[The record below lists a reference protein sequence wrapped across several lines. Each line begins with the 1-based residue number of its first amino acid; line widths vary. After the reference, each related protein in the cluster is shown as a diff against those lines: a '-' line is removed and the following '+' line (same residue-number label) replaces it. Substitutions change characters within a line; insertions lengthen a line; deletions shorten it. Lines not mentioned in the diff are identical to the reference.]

1 MISSL
6 MDKGYLLPISLKKQT
21 GTVMIKPVNFDRVK
35 EEQEILKFGFTGLR
49 QPWKK
54 STPESPQTRDLQ
66 LQVSSSKTEYIQIRH
81 DASNGE
87 KSDGFKSEYFGG
99 GEAKG
104 GGVSSIK
111 MFSKIFSDIDKGA
124 ADTFQRT
131 WRNGSDEY
139 KKVMKPKRAKLE
151 ADLKMSKSA
160 EAQKLIK
167 KAYDEDR
174 GLMSAMYVT
183 NPVFTFMIIWLNKND
198 KVVKND
204 PLIVSPADRLI
215 QKVYKYITSR
225 TEISSK
231 FIIMK

>member
-1 MISSL
+1 
-6 MDKGYLLPISLKKQT
+6 
-21 GTVMIKPVNFDRVK
+21 
-35 EEQEILKFGFTGLR
+35 
-49 QPWKK
+49 
-54 STPESPQTRDLQ
+54 
-66 LQVSSSKTEYIQIRH
+66 
-81 DASNGE
+81 
-87 KSDGFKSEYFGG
+87 
-99 GEAKG
+99 
-104 GGVSSIK
+104 
-111 MFSKIFSDIDKGA
+111 
-124 ADTFQRT
+124 
-131 WRNGSDEY
+131 
-139 KKVMKPKRAKLE
+139 
-151 ADLKMSKSA
+151 MSKSA